1 MEAAAILLGAGA
13 ELGIE
18 EAGASYGTAAILAG
32 GGVVQGLGVLGATA
46 ATIMKR
52 IRSSSTGTTMDYDQV
67 SSALTRN
74 NLGGPQGNAYCQ
86 EINIKRGSKKPMTTK
101 RLLKKIKL
109 AQINTIA
116 RWQSLTDNVGRAFKL
131 AHMLSYY
138 TKDNVQTLP
147 VYAFNISTVPQA
159 THNVGGAVCSCMSI
173 PFYRLTKT
181 ASNTYRWITIPGIG
195 NTNAGTTT
203 NNVLWNIESRTG
215 GTAYPGLPEY
225 TLDWINM
232 RIMFQG
238 ATHTDSHID
247 LYECKFNKCHFAPL
261 RQYLNLTQ
269 GEVQTED
276 EAPTGDDE
284 NELTLWWDHY
294 LAART
299 CHPFRIDSTDKGAVP
314 KAPWTMIRH
323 KTIKFGARPD
333 SDTITDYAVVEGE
346 QRAFSEA
353 VTYKKCLNIFDRYD
367 ADIILRSPNIYTS
380 GTNTNLIVGDTEPQ
394 VPGFPEI
401 SGSTMHTMY
410 SEPEKDHWIIISAKT
425 YDKEVQTGDADQSW
439 TKFPSFDLMVRQK
452 TVYDAR

>member
-1 MEAAAILLGAGA
+1 MLAGLALAGTLEAAAAGEGSA
-13 ELGIE
+13 VEI
-18 EAGASYGTAAILAG
+18 G
-32 GGVVQGLGVLGATA
+32 GSTWRTVGEYREH
-46 ATIMKR
+46 MKR
-52 IRSSSTGTTMDYDQV
+52 MRSRSRSSIAGSTMDYDQV

-86 EINIKRGSKKPMTTK
+86 EINIKVDNKKAMTTK

-116 RWQSLTDNVGRAFKL
+116 RWQSLTDNCGRAFRL

-147 VYAFNISTVPQA
+147 VYAFNISTVPSA
-159 THNVGGAVCSCMSI
+159 THNVSGAVCSCMSI

-181 ASNTYRWITIPGIG
+181 ATNTYRWIPIPGIS
-195 NTNAGTTT
+195 NDNAGTSD
-203 NNVLWNIESRTG
+203 NNVLWNTESRTG

-225 TLDWINM
+225 TLDWVNM

-238 ATHTDSHID
+238 ASHADSHID
-247 LYECKFNKCHFAPL
+247 IYECKFNDPKFAPL

-269 GEVQTED
+269 AEIQTED

-284 NELTLWWDHY
+284 NQLTLWWDHY

-299 CHPFRIDSTDKGAVP
+299 CHPFRNDSYEKGATP
-314 KAPWTMIRH
+314 KSPWSIIRH

-333 SDTITDYAVVEGE
+333 SDTITDYAVIDGE
-346 QRAFSEA
+346 QRAFTEA
-353 VTYKKCLNIFDRYD
+353 AMYKKCINIFNRYD
-367 ADIILRSPNIYTS
+367 ADIVLRSANPFTT

-410 SEPEKDHWIIISAKT
+410 STAEKDHWIIISAKT
-425 YDKEVQTGDADQSW
+425 YDKVVQLGTEDSSYNI
-439 TKFPSFDLMVRQK
+439 FPSFDMMVRQK